1 MCDQRKSEKGAANSR
16 RTRPRPALFQALGHN
31 APPLEI
37 EIGGA
42 PYRRREVYK
51 HDSWAAT
58 ALYEGPGG
66 QLAICKFNRQ
76 QSVFGIPMGWLGR
89 RLGQREARHLER
101 LAGLPGIPPLLGP
114 VRINGREARHACVRV
129 FLPGHVLG
137 AGEKVNDD
145 FFPRLERLLAEI
157 HRRDMAYVD
166 LHKRENI
173 LVLDD
178 GSPGLIDFQISY
190 TLPRG
195 VWGRFPPLR
204 WWLRCLQRS
213 DDYHLLKHRLR
224 CRPDQFPGQDP
235 EAYINRHRPW
245 WIRLHRFFA
254 VPLRFL
260 RRRLLVALGIRSGRG
275 SASTETNPE
284 VAFRD

>member
-1 MCDQRKSEKGAANSR
+1 MTSGKANPSPEAAGAKSTR
-16 RTRPRPALFQALGHN
+16 RRPALFQALGRS

-37 EIGGA
+37 EIGGV
-42 PYRRREVYK
+42 PYRRREVFK

-58 ALYEGPGG
+58 ALYASGDR
-66 QLAICKFNRQ
+66 LAICKFNREH
-76 QSVFGIPMGWLGR
+76 SVFGLPMGWLGR
-89 RLGQREARHLER
+89 RLGRREARMLER

-114 VRINGREARHACVRV
+114 VRAEGRARPNACARV

-137 AGEKVNDD
+137 AGERVNDE
-145 FFPRLERLLAEI
+145 FFPRLERLLAEV
-157 HRRDMAYVD
+157 HRREVAYVD

-173 LVLDD
+173 LVLAD
-178 GSPGLIDFQISY
+178 GSPGLIDFQISFA
-190 TLPRG
+190 LPG
-195 VWGRFPPLR
+195 GIGRHFPPLR

-224 CRPDQFPGQDP
+224 CRPDQFPGEAP
-235 EAYINRHRPW
+235 EAYIARHRPW
-245 WIRLHRFFA
+245 WIRLHRFFG

-275 SASTETNPE
+275 SAATETNPE